1 MKGSLQTFSR
11 VYSDYFAQ
19 FILTFCFFS
28 LNFLGI
34 SKSRSMEVMT
44 RNRSASRQLEIL
56 TELPLEQSHQLDLLS
71 FVSDELGLSK
81 VMAREKRAPSSKAA
95 GPQFHGHIDRTKT
108 FATFCLGD
116 SNYFAVE
123 AIKRFIQQEKSDY
136 GLVYLMAESGL
147 GKTHILHAVANELRE
162 SKKSFYIGS
171 PLMMNY
177 MLENFNS
184 LKIYDF
190 LLIDDIEEV
199 CGQEELQKSF
209 CQLFDYAQMGAMKI
223 IITGGATPKD
233 LRRCEDRFKGKLSA
247 GLSQV
252 IGKMDQALAR
262 SIVASKCKSIQ
273 LDLPAEVSN
282 LVTEN
287 IEFNAYGLENVLH
300 KLKDISSRGN
310 SVVTMEIA
318 KAELPQK
325 IEAKIIPV
333 EKPVDNFSELVEKVA
348 GHFQITSEDI
358 LDRSRKN
365 EYVFARHAAMFVV
378 RERLN
383 LSYPQIAKI
392 FKRDHS
398 SVMYG
403 INRMKQKI
411 QSDSKF
417 ANTINT
423 L

>member
-1 MKGSLQTFSR
+1 
-11 VYSDYFAQ
+11 
-19 FILTFCFFS
+19 
-28 LNFLGI
+28 
-34 SKSRSMEVMT
+34 MT

-56 TELPLEQSHQLDLLS
+56 KELPLEPQSHQLDLLS

-81 VMAREKRAPSSKAA
+81 VMARQKRAPVSKAA
-95 GPQFHGHIDRTKT
+95 GPQFHGHIDRTKI
-108 FATFCLGD
+108 FETFCLGD
-116 SNYFAVE
+116 SNFFAVE
-123 AIKRFIQQEKSDY
+123 ALKRFIQQEKSDF

-162 SKKSFYIGS
+162 NKKSFYIGS

-199 CGQEELQKSF
+199 CGQEDLQKSF

-223 IITGGATPKD
+223 IITGGVQPKD
-233 LRRCEDRFKGKLSA
+233 LRRCDDRFKGKLSA
-247 GLSQV
+247 GLSQL
-252 IGKMDQALAR
+252 IGKMDQSLAR

-300 KLKDISSRGN
+300 KLKDISSRGH
-310 SVVTMEIA
+310 SGVTLDMA

-325 IEAKIIPV
+325 TPV
-333 EKPVDNFSELVEKVA
+333 KFLAPELPLDNFSALVERVA
-348 GHFQITSEDI
+348 GHFQISSEDI

-365 EYVFARHAAMFVV
+365 EFVLARHSAMYMI

-403 INRMKQKI
+403 INRVKQKI

-417 ANTINT
+417 ASSLYN